1 MNFFKK
7 VLIAVLGG
15 FFLAGLG
22 ILIHNSFSPIG
33 LVLALTESAIGIK
46 WIGKLTDSRQ
56 YQFLALFS
64 WLYLVYTSGSLGV
77 SQELLIS
84 GDRNGLT
91 FFAGGALLNFLL
103 LFCAEKIK
111 LFRFYTCATKQI
123 LDVAQFRL

>member
-1 MNFFKK
+1 MIFFKN
-7 VLIAVLGG
+7 VLIALLGG

-22 ILIHNSFSPIG
+22 ILIHNSYSPFG
-33 LVLALTESAIGIK
+33 LVLALTESAIGVK

-64 WLYLVYTSGSLGV
+64 WLYLVYKSGSLGV

-91 FFAGGALLNFLL
+91 FFAGGALLNFFVIFLRR
-103 LFCAEKIK
+103 KN
-111 LFRFYTCATKQI
+111 
-123 LDVAQFRL
+123 